1 MQPQVMPQVITC
13 MYLCMYV
20 LLWNSFGTALE
31 QGCFPR
37 NQSVFLP
44 LAYTCAPRVC
54 LEALA
59 AILHVTG
66 VTEWVDAEAR
76 EPVRR

>member
-20 LLWNSFGTALE
+20 LLWNSCGTALE
-31 QGCFPR
+31 QGYSVISPCFY
-37 NQSVFLP
+37 P
-44 LAYTCAPRVC
+44 LAYTYAPRVC

-66 VTEWVDAEAR
+66 VTARVDAEAR

>member
-1 MQPQVMPQVITC
+1 
-13 MYLCMYV
+13 MYV
-20 LLWNSFGTALE
+20 FMHVRAALEQLWNSFGAGLSLISP
-31 QGCFPR
+31 CFY
-37 NQSVFLP
+37 P
-44 LAYTCAPRVC
+44 LAYTYAPRVC

-66 VTEWVDAEAR
+66 VTARVDAEAR